1 MMNMNILEKI
11 IDDKLIYMR
20 TEELEELLKVV
31 LEKNVSA
38 YLSMNIID
46 ELKDRDLER
55 YNEFKKEFL
64 EG

>member
-1 MMNMNILEKI
+1 MNILEQI
-11 IDDKLIYMR
+11 IDEKLITMR
-20 TEELEELLKVV
+20 TDEIEELLVV
-31 LEKNVSA
+31 ILNKNISN
-38 YLSMNIID
+38 YLAMNIID

>member
-31 LEKNVSA
+31 LEENVSA

>member
-1 MMNMNILEKI
+1 
-11 IDDKLIYMR
+11 MR
-20 TEELEELLKVV
+20 TDEIEELLVV
-31 LEKNVSA
+31 ILNKNISN
-38 YLSMNIID
+38 YLAMNIID

>member
-1 MMNMNILEKI
+1 
-11 IDDKLIYMR
+11 MR